1 MTLYSTVV
9 IIFPRQPA
17 RFSFFRSEI
26 CSLEWREHI
35 LRYCSLM
42 SCLASVK
49 HGTDSCMIMQK
60 HFLLAAHLIVDVM
73 LSQCEARRRHLR
85 VDAVGELHEACAE
98 TGTT

>member
-1 MTLYSTVV
+1 
-9 IIFPRQPA
+9 
-17 RFSFFRSEI
+17 
-26 CSLEWREHI
+26 
-35 LRYCSLM
+35 
-42 SCLASVK
+42 VK
-49 HGTDSCMIMQK
+49 HGTDSCMMMQK